1 MQLSLGLKSLK
12 HVTCLTLD
20 LAVLFTQSCDT
31 SAPPPLQVGPQLA
44 APLWEQIVEPACRFM
59 RPHYPFI
66 TVSNNE

>member
-31 SAPPPLQVGPQLA
+31 SAPPPLASRATAGSTPVGANSRTSL
-44 APLWEQIVEPACRFM
+44 
-59 RPHYPFI
+59 
-66 TVSNNE
+66 

>member
-31 SAPPPLQVGPQLA
+31 PAPPLASRATAGSTPVGANSRTSL
-44 APLWEQIVEPACRFM
+44 
-59 RPHYPFI
+59 
-66 TVSNNE
+66 